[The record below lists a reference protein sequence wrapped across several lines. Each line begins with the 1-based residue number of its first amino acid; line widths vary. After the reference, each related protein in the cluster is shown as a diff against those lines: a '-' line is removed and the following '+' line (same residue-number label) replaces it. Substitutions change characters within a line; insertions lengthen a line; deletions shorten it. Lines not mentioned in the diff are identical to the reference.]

1 MGRIYSEVFSYC
13 LVRQSAATT
22 STSTLQFGSTAN
34 SATGLSQTS
43 ILSVPAYPTFY
54 YVSMVG
60 ITVDGVDLGIPS
72 SNFAI
77 NLTDSSGGVIF
88 DSGTTHTTLDQTSI
102 DAIVQKFQTL
112 VTYPEVNLTS
122 QGFNL
127 PCYDVSQ
134 VANLTFPSMAF
145 QFTAAAGTGNVDF
158 PLAFENIFV
167 AADNLGDYQC
177 LVIDVASG
185 VENSV
190 IGNIAMGDH
199 LVEYDLVNHVIGWK
213 QQVC

>member
-1 MGRIYSEVFSYC
+1 MYIG
-13 LVRQSAATT
+13 
-22 STSTLQFGSTAN
+22 
-34 SATGLSQTS
+34 
-43 ILSVPAYPTFY
+43 
-54 YVSMVG
+54 
-60 ITVDGVDLGIPS
+60 
-72 SNFAI
+72 
-77 NLTDSSGGVIF
+77 
-88 DSGTTHTTLDQTSI
+88 
-102 DAIVQKFQTL
+102 QKFQTL

-158 PLAFENIFV
+158 PLAFENIFF
-167 AADNLGDYQC
+167 APDNLGHHQC
-177 LVIDVASG
+177 LAFDVGFGISI
-185 VENSV
+185 
-190 IGNIAMGDH
+190 IGNTAMGDH

>member
-1 MGRIYSEVFSYC
+1 
-13 LVRQSAATT
+13 
-22 STSTLQFGSTAN
+22 
-34 SATGLSQTS
+34 
-43 ILSVPAYPTFY
+43 
-54 YVSMVG
+54 
-60 ITVDGVDLGIPS
+60 
-72 SNFAI
+72 
-77 NLTDSSGGVIF
+77 
-88 DSGTTHTTLDQTSI
+88 
-102 DAIVQKFQTL
+102 
-112 VTYPEVNLTS
+112 
-122 QGFNL
+122 
-127 PCYDVSQ
+127 
-134 VANLTFPSMAF
+134 MAF